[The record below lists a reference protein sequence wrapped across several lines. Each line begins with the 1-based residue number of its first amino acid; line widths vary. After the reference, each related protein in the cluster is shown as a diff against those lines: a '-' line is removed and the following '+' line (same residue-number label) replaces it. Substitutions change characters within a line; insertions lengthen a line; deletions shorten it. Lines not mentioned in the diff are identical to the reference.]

1 MGLTR
6 DDILKAQD
14 LPTAVVDVPEWG
26 GQVTL
31 RGFSAAA
38 RDNLAKRGTDENG
51 GVEISNAEFLA
62 LCLVDDEGAPLFAPE
77 DADTTLGRKNPRS
90 DRPAVAG
97 SHPAQ
102 RSARRA
108 VEEAEKNS

>member
-62 LCLVDDEGAPLFAPE
+62 LCLVDDEGLPLFAPE
-77 DADTTLGRKNPRS
+77 DADTTLGRKNPEVI
-90 DRPAVAG
+90 DRLLQEAIRLNGLHAG
-97 SHPAQ
+97 
-102 RSARRA
+102 A

>member
-38 RDNLAKRGTDENG
+38 RDNLTKRGTDENG
-51 GVEISNAEFLA
+51 GVKISNAEFLA
-62 LCLVDDEGAPLFAPE
+62 LCLVDDDGAPLFAPE
-77 DADTTLGRKNPRS
+77 DADATLGRKNPEVI
-90 DRPAVAG
+90 DRLLQEAIRLNGLHAG
-97 SHPAQ
+97 
-102 RSARRA
+102 A